1 MSSQGKTLSLEALL
15 TFEDFLDDFFD
26 LESLVSL
33 SALTLDSFFFTEGRL
48 SSFPLLLFVFLDLA
62 FSMDFLSP
70 SDLFFVSFLFGLLSP
85 FFFDFF

>member
-15 TFEDFLDDFFD
+15 TFEVFLDDFFD

-33 SALTLDSFFFTEGRL
+33 PALTLDSFFFTEGRL
-48 SSFPLLLFVFLDLA
+48 SSFPLLLFAFLDLA
-62 FSMDFLSP
+62 FSMDFLST
-70 SDLFFVSFLFGLLSP
+70 SDLFFASFLIGLLSP

>member
-15 TFEDFLDDFFD
+15 TFEVFLDDFFD

-48 SSFPLLLFVFLDLA
+48 SSFPLLLFACVNHVIHLYI
-62 FSMDFLSP
+62 LSEP
-70 SDLFFVSFLFGLLSP
+70 VLVSYRVVA
-85 FFFDFF
+85 